1 MKPRLFTSLIILLL
15 STTLVFSQ
23 KAEKIKGSK
32 VVTSS
37 IQQVKP
43 FTMIEVEDN
52 IEIYLEKGAK
62 SEIKIEAD
70 DNLHDVI
77 SLKVENNILIISTS
91 KEIQGFKKLTVK
103 VTYTNDLNLI
113 TTKDESIVTAIQE
126 IILDTI
132 TFKSLDKSKLFLNVN
147 AGNFNLLADDKSKI
161 ELNLKSETAF
171 VELSKNSSLKALINS
186 SELKFDLYQK
196 SSAIIEGDSDN
207 SIIRIDNLAE
217 LNAIKFNSKTS
228 DLTIE
233 GKANCSLHTRSTS
246 TYVHTIIVRNI
257 AASIVV
263 TTKIKRTRLYLSAR
277 YPNIGANTN

>member
-52 IEIYLEKGAK
+52 IEIYLEKGVK

-91 KEIQGFKKLTVK
+91 KEIQGFKKLSVK

-113 TTKDESIVTAIQE
+113 TTKDESIITAIQE

-161 ELNLKSETAF
+161 ELNLKSETSF
-171 VELSKNSSLKALINS
+171 VELSKNSTLKALINS
-186 SELKFDLYQK
+186 SELKCDLYQK

-217 LNAIKFNSKTS
+217 LNASKFNSKTS

-233 GKANCSLHTRSTS
+233 GKASCSLLVENNFTLDANDNTEINV
-246 TYVHTIIVRNI
+246 YGNP
-257 AASIVV
+257 
-263 TTKIKRTRLYLSAR
+263 KIEIRKFSGEAKLLKKL
-277 YPNIGANTN
+277 PLKK

>member
-15 STTLVFSQ
+15 STTFVFSQ

-91 KEIQGFKKLTVK
+91 KEIQGFKKLSVK

-113 TTKDESIVTAIQE
+113 TTKDESIITAIQE

-147 AGNFNLLADDKSKI
+147 AGNFNLQADDKSKI
-161 ELNLKSETAF
+161 ELNLKSETSF
-171 VELSKNSSLKALINS
+171 IELSKNSSLKALINS
-186 SELKFDLYQK
+186 AELKCDLYQK

-217 LNAIKFNSKTS
+217 LNASKFNSKTS

-233 GKANCSLHTRSTS
+233 GKASCSLLVENNFTLDANDNTEINV
-246 TYVHTIIVRNI
+246 YGNP
-257 AASIVV
+257 
-263 TTKIKRTRLYLSAR
+263 KIEIRKFSGEAKLLKKL
-277 YPNIGANTN
+277 PLKK

>member
-37 IQQVKP
+37 TQQVKP

-52 IEIYLEKGAK
+52 IEIYLEKGVK

-186 SELKFDLYQK
+186 AELKCDLYQK

-207 SIIRIDNLAE
+207 SMIRIDNLAE
-217 LNAIKFNSKTS
+217 LNARKFNSKTS

-233 GKANCSLHTRSTS
+233 GKANCSLLVENNFILDANDNSEIS
-246 TYVHTIIVRNI
+246 VYGNP
-257 AASIVV
+257 
-263 TTKIKRTRLYLSAR
+263 KIEIRKFSGEAKLLKKL
-277 YPNIGANTN
+277 PLKK

>member
-15 STTLVFSQ
+15 STTIVFSQ

-37 IQQVKP
+37 IKQVKP

-52 IEIYLEKGAK
+52 IEIYLEKGVK

-70 DNLHDVI
+70 DNLHDAI

-91 KEIQGFKKLTVK
+91 KEIQGFKKLSVT

-126 IILDTI
+126 IVLDTI

-186 SELKFDLYQK
+186 SELKCDLYQK

-207 SIIRIDNLAE
+207 SMIRIDNLAE

-233 GKANCSLHTRSTS
+233 GKANCSLFVENNFILDANDNSE
-246 TYVHTIIVRNI
+246 I
-257 AASIVV
+257 SIYGNP
-263 TTKIKRTRLYLSAR
+263 KIDIRKFSGEAKLLKKL
-277 YPNIGANTN
+277 PLKK

>member
-1 MKPRLFTSLIILLL
+1 MKPRLFSFLIILLF

-52 IEIYLEKGAK
+52 IEIYLEKGTK

-91 KEIQGFKKLTVK
+91 KEIQGFKKLSVK

-113 TTKDESIVTAIQE
+113 TTKDESIITAIQE

-147 AGNFNLLADDKSKI
+147 AGNFNLQADDKSKI
-161 ELNLKSETAF
+161 ELNLKSETSF
-171 VELSKNSSLKALINS
+171 IELSKNSSLKALINS
-186 SELKFDLYQK
+186 AELKCDLYQK
-196 SSAIIEGDSDN
+196 SSTIIEGDSDN

-217 LNAIKFNSKTS
+217 LNASKFNSKTS

-233 GKANCSLHTRSTS
+233 GKASCSLLVENNFTLDANDNTEINV
-246 TYVHTIIVRNI
+246 YGDP
-257 AASIVV
+257 
-263 TTKIKRTRLYLSAR
+263 KIEIRKFSGEAKLLKKL
-277 YPNIGANTN
+277 PLKK

>member
-52 IEIYLEKGAK
+52 IEIYLEKGVK

-186 SELKFDLYQK
+186 SELKCDLYQK

-233 GKANCSLHTRSTS
+233 GKANCSLLVENNFILDANDNTE
-246 TYVHTIIVRNI
+246 I
-257 AASIVV
+257 SIYGNP
-263 TTKIKRTRLYLSAR
+263 KIEIRKFSGEAKLLKKL
-277 YPNIGANTN
+277 PLKK

>member
-1 MKPRLFTSLIILLL
+1 MKPRLFSSLIILLL

-126 IILDTI
+126 IILDTV

-186 SELKFDLYQK
+186 SELKCDLYQK

-217 LNAIKFNSKTS
+217 LNARKFNSKTS

-233 GKANCSLHTRSTS
+233 GKANCSLVVENNFILDANDNTE
-246 TYVHTIIVRNI
+246 I
-257 AASIVV
+257 SIYGNP
-263 TTKIKRTRLYLSAR
+263 KIEIRKFSGEAKLLKKL
-277 YPNIGANTN
+277 PLKK

>member
-1 MKPRLFTSLIILLL
+1 MKPKLFTSIIILLL

-52 IEIYLEKGAK
+52 IEIYLEKGTK

-91 KEIQGFKKLTVK
+91 KEIQGFKKLSVK

-113 TTKDESIVTAIQE
+113 TTKDESIITAIQE

-147 AGNFNLLADDKSKI
+147 TGNFNLLADDKSKI
-161 ELNLKSETAF
+161 ELNLKSETSF
-171 VELSKNSSLKALINS
+171 VELSKNSTLKALINNA
-186 SELKFDLYQK
+186 ELKCDLYQK

-217 LNAIKFNSKTS
+217 LNASKFNSKTS

-233 GKANCSLHTRSTS
+233 GKASCSLLVENNLTLDANDNTEINV
-246 TYVHTIIVRNI
+246 YGNP
-257 AASIVV
+257 
-263 TTKIKRTRLYLSAR
+263 KIEIRKFSGEAKLLKKL
-277 YPNIGANTN
+277 PLKK

>member
-1 MKPRLFTSLIILLL
+1 MKPKLFTSLIILLL

-52 IEIYLEKGAK
+52 IEIYLEKGTK

-91 KEIQGFKKLTVK
+91 KEIQGFKKLSVK

-113 TTKDESIVTAIQE
+113 TTKDESIITAIQE

-161 ELNLKSETAF
+161 ELNLKSETSF
-171 VELSKNSSLKALINS
+171 VELSKNSTLKALINS
-186 SELKFDLYQK
+186 AELKCDLYQK

-217 LNAIKFNSKTS
+217 LNASKFNSKTS

-233 GKANCSLHTRSTS
+233 GKASCSLLVENNFTLDANDNTEINV
-246 TYVHTIIVRNI
+246 YGNP
-257 AASIVV
+257 
-263 TTKIKRTRLYLSAR
+263 KIEIRKFSGEAKLLKKL
-277 YPNIGANTN
+277 PLKK

>member
-1 MKPRLFTSLIILLL
+1 MKPRLFTSLIIFLL
-15 STTLVFSQ
+15 STTIVFSQ

-37 IQQVKP
+37 IKQVKP

-52 IEIYLEKGAK
+52 IEIYLEKGVK

-70 DNLHDVI
+70 DNLHDAI

-91 KEIQGFKKLTVK
+91 KEIQGFKKLSVT

-186 SELKFDLYQK
+186 AELKCDLYQK

-207 SIIRIDNLAE
+207 SMIRIDNLAE

-233 GKANCSLHTRSTS
+233 GKANCSLLVENNFILDANDNSEIS
-246 TYVHTIIVRNI
+246 VYGNP
-257 AASIVV
+257 
-263 TTKIKRTRLYLSAR
+263 KIEIRKFSGEAKLLKKL
-277 YPNIGANTN
+277 PLKK

>member
-1 MKPRLFTSLIILLL
+1 MKLRLFTSLIILLL

-52 IEIYLEKGAK
+52 IEIYLEKGVK

-91 KEIQGFKKLTVK
+91 KEIQGFKKLSVK

-196 SSAIIEGDSDN
+196 SNAIIEGDSDN
-207 SIIRIDNLAE
+207 SMIRIDNLAE
-217 LNAIKFNSKTS
+217 LNARKLNSKTS

-233 GKANCSLHTRSTS
+233 GKANCSLLVENNFILDANDNSE
-246 TYVHTIIVRNI
+246 I
-257 AASIVV
+257 SIYGNP
-263 TTKIKRTRLYLSAR
+263 KIEIRKFSGEAKLLKKL
-277 YPNIGANTN
+277 PLKK

>member
-52 IEIYLEKGAK
+52 IEIYLEKGVK

-77 SLKVENNILIISTS
+77 NLKVENNILIISTS

-186 SELKFDLYQK
+186 SELKCDLYQK

-233 GKANCSLHTRSTS
+233 GKASCSLLVENNFTLDANDNTEINV
-246 TYVHTIIVRNI
+246 YGNP
-257 AASIVV
+257 
-263 TTKIKRTRLYLSAR
+263 KIEIRKFSGEAKLLKKL
-277 YPNIGANTN
+277 PLKK

>member
-52 IEIYLEKGAK
+52 IEIYLEKGVK

-77 SLKVENNILIISTS
+77 NLKVENNILIISTS

-126 IILDTI
+126 IVLDTI

-186 SELKFDLYQK
+186 AELKCDLYQK

-207 SIIRIDNLAE
+207 SMIRIDNLAE

-233 GKANCSLHTRSTS
+233 GKANCSLLVENNFILDANDNSEIS
-246 TYVHTIIVRNI
+246 VYGNP
-257 AASIVV
+257 
-263 TTKIKRTRLYLSAR
+263 KIEIRKFSGEAKLLKKL
-277 YPNIGANTN
+277 PLKK

>member
-1 MKPRLFTSLIILLL
+1 MKPRLFSSLIILLL

-37 IQQVKP
+37 TQQVKP

-52 IEIYLEKGAK
+52 IEIYLEKGVK

-91 KEIQGFKKLTVK
+91 KEIQGFKKLSVK

-126 IILDTI
+126 IILDTV

-186 SELKFDLYQK
+186 AELKCDLYQK
-196 SSAIIEGDSDN
+196 SSAIIEGDSDI
-207 SIIRIDNLAE
+207 SMIRIDNLAE

-233 GKANCSLHTRSTS
+233 GKANCSLLVENNFILDANDNSE
-246 TYVHTIIVRNI
+246 I
-257 AASIVV
+257 SIYGNP
-263 TTKIKRTRLYLSAR
+263 KIEIRKFSGEAKLLKKL
-277 YPNIGANTN
+277 PLKK

>member
-1 MKPRLFTSLIILLL
+1 MKLKLFTSLIILLL

-52 IEIYLEKGAK
+52 IEIYLEKGVK

-103 VTYTNDLNLI
+103 ITYTNDLNLI

-186 SELKFDLYQK
+186 SELKCDLYQK

-207 SIIRIDNLAE
+207 SMIRIDNLAE
-217 LNAIKFNSKTS
+217 LNARKFNSKTS

-233 GKANCSLHTRSTS
+233 GKANCSLFVENNFILDANDNSE
-246 TYVHTIIVRNI
+246 I
-257 AASIVV
+257 SIYGNP
-263 TTKIKRTRLYLSAR
+263 KIEIRKFSGEAKLLKKL
-277 YPNIGANTN
+277 PLKK

>member
-1 MKPRLFTSLIILLL
+1 MKPRLFSSLIILLL

-23 KAEKIKGSK
+23 KAERIKGSK

-37 IQQVKP
+37 TQQVKP

-52 IEIYLEKGAK
+52 IEIYLEKGVK

-126 IILDTI
+126 IILDTV

-186 SELKFDLYQK
+186 AELKCDLYQK

-207 SIIRIDNLAE
+207 SMIRIDNLAE
-217 LNAIKFNSKTS
+217 LNARKFNSKTS

-233 GKANCSLHTRSTS
+233 GKANCSLLVENNFILDANDNSE
-246 TYVHTIIVRNI
+246 I
-257 AASIVV
+257 SIYGNP
-263 TTKIKRTRLYLSAR
+263 KIEIRKFSGEAKLLKKL
-277 YPNIGANTN
+277 PLKK

>member
-52 IEIYLEKGAK
+52 IEIYLEKGVK

-77 SLKVENNILIISTS
+77 NLKVENNILIISTS

-171 VELSKNSSLKALINS
+171 VELSKNSSFKALINS
-186 SELKFDLYQK
+186 SELKCDLYQK

-233 GKANCSLHTRSTS
+233 GKANCSLLVENNFILDANDNTE
-246 TYVHTIIVRNI
+246 I
-257 AASIVV
+257 SIYGNP
-263 TTKIKRTRLYLSAR
+263 KIEIRKFSGEAKLLKKL
-277 YPNIGANTN
+277 PLKK